1 MQRKGSIKM
10 AVKRE
15 KMDEIVPKI
24 QLGIII
30 GYVAVYLLGSVRHLG
45 KTMRKLTG
53 KKKKSV

>member
-1 MQRKGSIKM
+1 M

-45 KTMRKLTG
+45 KTMQKLTG